1 MKRTLIVIA
10 ATIGLIVAGTAGY
23 AATTKP
29 TYAAPVNTTVV
40 FHGDTTAEVAHSA
53 SPYADFFAVRIS
65 TKSDMSK
72 SRHIKSQDV
81 GVNSHS
87 IEGLTPGVKY
97 YVQTYVVNHS
107 GVRLSAYSNKASFRT
122 YTEPPAE

>member
-1 MKRTLIVIA
+1 MKRIIIVIA

-29 TYAAPVNTTVV
+29 TYAAPVNTTVA
-40 FHGDTTAEVAHSA
+40 FQTDTTAEVVHSA

-65 TKSDMSK
+65 RNSDMSN
-72 SRHIKSQDV
+72 SRHVKSQEV
-81 GVNSHS
+81 GVNGHS
-87 IEGLTPGVKY
+87 IEGLTPGTKY
-97 YVQTYVVNHS
+97 YVQAYVTNHS

-122 YTEPPAE
+122 FTEPPAE